1 MGAGLR
7 KLDGAKCFYYFHTL
21 AGADV
26 EHFVPFSQYPRDLAH
41 NFVLAH
47 PSCNRSKSD
56 SLAAGPHLEKWLE
69 KIVQRGDALAEIGM
83 TAGMVADAQ
92 VSRQIAAWGY
102 TSAITRGGSAWLAP
116 ARYEPVDQRYCA
128 YFTP

>member
-1 MGAGLR
+1 M
-7 KLDGAKCFYYFHTL
+7 

-26 EHFVPFSQYPRDLAH
+26 DHFVPFSQYPRDLAH

-69 KIVQRGDALAEIGM
+69 RIVQRGDSLAEIGM

-102 TSAITRGGSAWLAP
+102 TKSSAVMRSLFWIFRFVAQQEDLA
-116 ARYEPVDQRYCA
+116 DLL
-128 YFTP
+128 